1 MKQLLISSGNI
12 NRTIIIDHIKY
23 VLGFNAVNKYY
34 IKQAVRQYFN
44 KTVSG
49 YREEIGSECY
59 FKIDDSPVDKKNTF
73 FYEVTENYS
82 INDDAK
88 LSTKSLM
95 LKYLE
100 TLYSDVNYMDTL
112 NTLNILVES
121 LSDEV
126 SANAFIQS
134 EFSTYSPKLLIKL
147 VTAHYYEDESYKDEY
162 DLSYEDLI
170 ILQLNMIDYIV
181 MNSKKYAYIILFI
194 DIPLITDEIKSK
206 MDEISKDRVYCLVF
220 SKTVKDTEIENICV
234 EEDYFMDFA
243 NEEMVYYIL
252 NEKSTDLYTL
262 EDIKNMI
269 NKYLKDLS
277 GREHVSLINNL
288 MSYYKK

>member
-23 VLGFNAVNKYY
+23 VLGSNAMNKYY
-34 IKQAVRQYFN
+34 LKQAVRQYFN

-95 LKYLE
+95 VKYLE

-112 NTLNILVES
+112 NTLNILIES

-126 SANAFIQS
+126 SENAFVQS
-134 EFSTYSPKLLIKL
+134 EFSTCSPKLLTKL

-170 ILQLNMIDYIV
+170 ILQLNMIDYIAV
-181 MNSKKYAYIILFI
+181 HSKKYSYFILFI
-194 DIPLITDEIKSK
+194 DIPLITDGIKNK
-206 MDEISKDRVYCLVF
+206 IDEMSKDRVYCLVF
-220 SKTVKDTEIENICV
+220 SKTVRDIEIENICV
-234 EEDYFMDFA
+234 EEDYFLDFA

-252 NEKSTDLYTL
+252 NEKSTNLYTL

-269 NKYLKDLS
+269 NEYLKDLS
-277 GREHVSLINNL
+277 SREHVSLINNL
-288 MSYYKK
+288 MSYYK

>member
-12 NRTIIIDHIKY
+12 NRTIIVDHIKY
-23 VLGFNAVNKYY
+23 VLGSNAMNKYY
-34 IKQAVRQYFN
+34 LKQAVRQYFN

-59 FKIDDSPVDKKNTF
+59 LKIDDSPVDKKNTF

-112 NTLNILVES
+112 NTLNILIES

-126 SANAFIQS
+126 SENAFVQS
-134 EFSTYSPKLLIKL
+134 EFSVYSPKLLTKL

-170 ILQLNMIDYIV
+170 ILQLNMIDYIAV
-181 MNSKKYAYIILFI
+181 HSKKYSYFILFI
-194 DIPLITDEIKSK
+194 DIPLITDGIKNK
-206 MDEISKDRVYCLVF
+206 IDEMSKDRVYCLVF
-220 SKTVKDTEIENICV
+220 SKTVRDIEIENICV
-234 EEDYFMDFA
+234 EEDYFLDFA

-252 NEKSTDLYTL
+252 NEKSTNLYTL

-269 NKYLKDLS
+269 NEYLKDLS
-277 GREHVSLINNL
+277 SREHVSLINNL
-288 MSYYKK
+288 MSYYK